1 MNNFDLFYYSSTK
14 ELRDFIIEKISFTS
28 DAMVDLF
35 STTLK
40 PVGSNMEH
48 KLLIIL
54 TAPIFTSITGV
65 YEFKCSVFDETDNK
79 PTNIEFSFWT
89 GFVPKDGYYYFK
101 TEIFEIE
108 HIIRMD
114 EMIDKET
121 LRRSINNY
129 NNIDMEALL

>member
-1 MNNFDLFYYSSTK
+1 MNNFDLFCYSSTK

-28 DAMVDLF
+28 NAMVDLL
-35 STTLK
+35 STTVK
-40 PVGSNMEH
+40 PAGSNIEH
-48 KLLIIL
+48 KLFIII

-65 YEFKCSVFDETDNK
+65 YEFKCSIFDETDNK

-89 GFVPKDGYYYFK
+89 GFIPKDGYYYFK

-121 LRRSINNY
+121 IRKLISYHN
-129 NNIDMEALL
+129 EFEKEK